1 MPEMRNN
8 HYDPRTTLGATYMR
22 STYWEDRRRD
32 AGIAQAVGERLIYST
47 WIVGLTSLTL
57 ATVYKL
63 ARKIIK

>member
-1 MPEMRNN
+1 MRNN
-8 HYDPRTTLGATYMR
+8 NYDPRTTLGSARMR
-22 STYWEDRRRD
+22 ETYWEDRRRD
-32 AGIAQAVGERLIYST
+32 AGLAQAIGERIIYGT

>member
-1 MPEMRNN
+1 MPEMRE
-8 HYDPRTTLGATYMR
+8 HRYDPRTTLGPTRMR
-22 STYWEDRRRD
+22 ETYWEDRRRD
-32 AGIAQAVGERLIYST
+32 AGIAQAVGERIIYST

>member
-1 MPEMRNN
+1 MPEMRE
-8 HYDPRTTLGATYMR
+8 HRYDPRTTLGPTRMR
-22 STYWEDRRRD
+22 ETYWEDRRRD
-32 AGIAQAVGERLIYST
+32 AGIAQAV